1 MIAAVAFLAGAPAGL
16 AGRTEPLPKTC
27 RGGNDA
33 GLLVALRYLAAL
45 DRDRGRVACG
55 LLAPTTLAAAGGLAG
70 CTRTVA
76 TARGVRIRYVLSAR
90 RSPLGTVVFFTTRG
104 ASPAPIPQVMIVTP
118 GSRILLVMPAPG

>member
-16 AGRTEPLPKTC
+16 AARTEPLPKTC
-27 RGGNDA
+27 RG
-33 GLLVALRYLAAL
+33 AA
-45 DRDRGRVACG
+45 
-55 LLAPTTLAAAGGLAG
+55 TTPALAAAGGLAG

-76 TARGVRIRYVLSAR
+76 TARGVRIRYAVLSAR

-118 GSRILLVMPAPG
+118 GGRILLVMPAPG